1 MLIVTAKGTKPVPRV
16 AVSEV
21 VENVLGCKWTL
32 HVLAQIRD
40 GVNRP
45 GQLVRS
51 ADGLTTKVLNE
62 RLAKLVRFGVL
73 EKRSFPEVPPRVE
86 YRITPFG
93 RRLNRV
99 LDEVLAL
106 QRDVDTARV

>member
-1 MLIVTAKGTKPVPRV
+1 MIGKGVRTNAPRRLS
-16 AVSEV
+16 VSDV
-21 VENVLGCKWTL
+21 VENVIGCNWTV

-73 EKRSFPEVPPRVE
+73 EKRSFAEIPPRVE
-86 YRITPFG
+86 YRITAFG

-99 LDEVLAL
+99 LDEVKAL
-106 QRDVDTARV
+106 QADVDRDRL